1 MNNEDSMESNSTNIL
16 DCSSNNEILD
26 NPNTAETLGF
36 SASNEIID
44 DLNSDPTETKTITIV
59 SEATNTITI
68 VSGENSMEEEGEQKK
83 SDSYSENIW
92 TVEDNIN
99 PPKKKLGYS
108 IKSICCFIILLIV
121 LFGGLYVYLN
131 YKSDLGESRTNLMQF
146 EESEKV
152 KEMEKK
158 RKEEEHKQPQK
169 QKEEEKKQLQKQKEE
184 EEKLRPQNKLKEE
197 DKQLENQKEEKEKLR
212 LEKQIKEAERQEI
225 LKKKLGE
232 QAEWLKLVSIHDLV
246 TVTKPFSNSHIS
258 FDAGDILMVTELVE
272 IHTGNMM
279 LNVETKKNQRTCV
292 PFHQLH
298 NLSPYSMDEPKME
311 DIW

>member
-1 MNNEDSMESNSTNIL
+1 MESNSTNTL
-16 DCSSNNEILD
+16 DCSSNNKILD

-59 SEATNTITI
+59 SEATHTITI

-108 IKSICCFIILLIV
+108 IKSICCFIILLVV

-158 RKEEEHKQPQK
+158 RKEEEHKRPQK
-169 QKEEEKKQLQKQKEE
+169 QKEEEEKQLQKQKEE

-197 DKQLENQKEEKEKLR
+197 EKQLENQPENQKEEKEKLR

-225 LKKKLGE
+225 LKTKLKE
-232 QAEWLKLVSIHDLV
+232 QTQWPKLVSINDSV
-246 TVTKPFSNSHIS
+246 RVITPFNNSHVN
-258 FDAGDILMVTELVE
+258 FDAGDILTVTELVE
-272 IHTGNMM
+272 IIHTGDMM

-292 PFHQLH
+292 PCHQLQ
-298 NLSPYSMDEPKME
+298 NLSPYLMDGPKI
-311 DIW
+311 DDVD